1 MISEEECHL
10 NFEII
15 GHEPTIAD
23 LHRWMTDSEKYCLWH
38 LTCDGFSIEYQED
51 FEWKRKDIDYDP
63 SKSLLSQ
70 SDETKLAIV
79 DLIESYER

>member
-23 LHRWMTDSEKYCLWH
+23 LHRMFASLKINFLQNSKTIVFPDLESDSN
-38 LTCDGFSIEYQED
+38 
-51 FEWKRKDIDYDP
+51 IDYD
-63 SKSLLSQ
+63 SSLSLLSQ
-70 SDETKLAIV
+70 YEETKLEIV
-79 DLIESYER
+79 NLITSHS